1 MLHVPEECL
10 IEDFQNKSF
19 EEKLA
24 YAKKS
29 YEGYEDVSKHDAMD
43 FYLDGVDEQKL
54 RDYFMDKRKRP
65 LNDLSIAMWGLQEM
79 LENEIIK
86 PACINWPSFDIL
98 LLHSSDTFIEGL
110 DSHRIQYE
118 TIKCIYK
125 QRELILRNTF
135 SSTKKELAAK
145 WKAWV
150 EKYKDLAKLEQ
161 EQQKEKAKQQAKQ
174 TAKLPKEKPEYIVSL
189 EEMLEYYSNEGDSLI
204 AFINHCAINKNEWF
218 NKTVQ
223 NMIKKAQV
231 AHHNTFNIKGNYNEI
246 QGNTNL
252 TIKNE

>member
-10 IEDFQNKSF
+10 IDDLKNKSF

-24 YAKKS
+24 YTK
-29 YEGYEDVSKHDAMD
+29 ENFDGYEDVNQHDAID

-86 PACINWPSFDIL
+86 PACVDWPSFVPIL
-98 LLHSSDTFIEGL
+98 LNSSDIFIEGL

-125 QRELILRNTF
+125 QRDLILRNTF
-135 SSTKKELAAK
+135 NSTKKDLAAK

-161 EQQKEKAKQQAKQ
+161 EQQKEKAKQAKQ
-174 TAKLPKEKPEYIVSL
+174 ATKPPKEKPEYIVSL

-204 AFINHCAINKNEWF
+204 AFINHCVVNKEDWL
-218 NKTVQ
+218 NKAVQ
-223 NMIKKAQV
+223 NMIRKAQV

>member
-10 IEDFQNKSF
+10 FDDFKNQSF

-24 YAKKS
+24 YAKEN
-29 YEGYEDVSKHDAMD
+29 YGYYEDLSRQDAID

-54 RDYFMDKRKRP
+54 KDYYKAKKR
-65 LNDLSIAMWGLQEM
+65 NVDDMSFAMFGLVEM

-86 PACINWPSFDIL
+86 PACVDWSSFSDIL
-98 LLHSSDTFIEGL
+98 LRYSDSLMDGL
-110 DSHRIQYE
+110 ICHRIQYE

-125 QRELILRNTF
+125 QRELIFRNTF
-135 SSTKKELAAK
+135 GCPKKDITAK

-161 EQQKEKAKQQAKQ
+161 EQLKEKAKQQAKQ

-189 EEMLEYYSNEGDSLI
+189 EEMLEYYSNEGDSII

-246 QGNTNL
+246 HGNTNL
-252 TIKNE
+252 TVKNE